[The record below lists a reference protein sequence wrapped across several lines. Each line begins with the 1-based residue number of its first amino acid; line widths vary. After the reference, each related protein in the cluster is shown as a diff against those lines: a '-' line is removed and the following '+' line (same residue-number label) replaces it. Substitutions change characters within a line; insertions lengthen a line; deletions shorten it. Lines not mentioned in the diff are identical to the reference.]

1 MYNVIYY
8 LNNIEL
14 LKVVDLT
21 VEHKESIEKT
31 IADKSSF
38 YKFYE
43 SLNYSQEYILSSPI
57 HCDVYGK
64 KFELPMS
71 VRDTIKMNSEDCLYE
86 NVEFTS
92 EGLPTKVQ
100 ILQDCGDNYEGV
112 LVGPDEIVIDEN
124 LILVG
129 NCLGNKSFG
138 WFDGY
143 LGFFVRFQSMLCF
156 YKILKHTELNFSEIR
171 AKKPF
176 ITEWYVKKDDVIPS
190 VKENGYIH
198 VKGVLDFI
206 QGKEFEEFDVSLK
219 GLRIKDVYNIA
230 FVESSL
236 MYYHRGLLNIPFMD
250 NRAFTTVH
258 YDWSG
263 DDEIKSTDICV
274 HDWFFGTH
282 TEGGEYEPES
292 VIEYYPVKI
301 SSVDNYEVSTSD
313 GEIYGFED
321 LRPIILTQDILTEN
335 LKGISD
341 DAYENIVDITK
352 NFTTIKYV
360 HQLQRLLSLFGEK
373 ERAENFEIPEN
384 RQLIFKNS

>member
-8 LNNIEL
+8 LNNIEG
-14 LKVVDLT
+14 LKVIDLT
-21 VEHKESIEKT
+21 TRHKEPIE
-31 IADKSSF
+31 DKKSF
-38 YKFYE
+38 YKLYNSWNGTKE
-43 SLNYSQEYILSSPI
+43 HYIFSSGL

-71 VRDTIKMNSEDCLYE
+71 IRDVTMVNSEYSFYE

-100 ILQDCGDNYEGV
+100 ILQDYGNHEGV
-112 LVGPDEIVIDEN
+112 LVGPDEISINEN
-124 LILVG
+124 LIMVG
-129 NCLGNKSFG
+129 NYLGNESFG

-156 YKILKHTELNFSEIR
+156 YKILKHPELDFSEIR
-171 AKKPF
+171 AKRPF
-176 ITEWYVKKDDVIPS
+176 DTVWYVKKDDVIPS
-190 VKENGYIH
+190 VKEDSRIH
-198 VKGVLDFI
+198 VRGVLDFI
-206 QGKEFEEFDVSLK
+206 QDKESEEFDVSLE
-219 GLRIKDVYNIA
+219 GLRIKDVYNIS
-230 FVESSL
+230 FVEASL
-236 MYYHRGLLNIPFMD
+236 GHYQKGLMNIPFMD

-263 DDEIKSTDICV
+263 DDEIKSTDVCV

-292 VIEYYPVKI
+292 VLEYYPVKI
-301 SSVDNYEVSTSD
+301 SSVNHYEVSTSD

-373 ERAENFEIPEN
+373 ERAENFKIPEN
-384 RQLIFKNS
+384 SQLIFKNS

>member
-8 LNNIEL
+8 LNNIEG
-14 LKVVDLT
+14 LKVIDLT
-21 VEHKESIEKT
+21 TRHKEPTE
-31 IADKSSF
+31 DKKSF
-38 YKFYE
+38 YKLYNSWNGTKE
-43 SLNYSQEYILSSPI
+43 HYIFSSGL

-71 VRDTIKMNSEDCLYE
+71 IRDVTMVNSEYSFYE

-100 ILQDCGDNYEGV
+100 ILQDYGNHEGV
-112 LVGPDEIVIDEN
+112 LVGPDEISINEN
-124 LILVG
+124 LIMVG
-129 NCLGNKSFG
+129 NYLGNESFG

-156 YKILKHTELNFSEIR
+156 YKILKHPELDFSEIR
-171 AKKPF
+171 AKRPF
-176 ITEWYVKKDDVIPS
+176 NTVWYVKKDDVIPS
-190 VKENGYIH
+190 VKEDSRIH
-198 VKGVLDFI
+198 VRGVLDFI
-206 QGKEFEEFDVSLK
+206 QDKESEEFDVSLE
-219 GLRIKDVYNIA
+219 GLRIKDVYNIS
-230 FVESSL
+230 FVEASL
-236 MYYHRGLLNIPFMD
+236 EHYQKGLMNIPFMD

-263 DDEIKSTDICV
+263 DDEIKSTDVCV

-292 VIEYYPVKI
+292 VLEYYPVKI
-301 SSVDNYEVSTSD
+301 SSVNHYEVSTSD

-373 ERAENFEIPEN
+373 ERAENFKIPEN
-384 RQLIFKNS
+384 SQLIFKNS

>member
-8 LNNIEL
+8 LNNIEG
-14 LKVVDLT
+14 LKVIDLT
-21 VEHKESIEKT
+21 TRHKEPTE
-31 IADKSSF
+31 DKKSF
-38 YKFYE
+38 YKLYNSWNVTKE
-43 SLNYSQEYILSSPI
+43 HYIFSSGL

-71 VRDTIKMNSEDCLYE
+71 IRDVTMVNSEYSFYE

-100 ILQDCGDNYEGV
+100 ILQDYGNHEGV
-112 LVGPDEIVIDEN
+112 LVGPDEISINEN
-124 LILVG
+124 LIMVG
-129 NCLGNKSFG
+129 NYLGNESFG

-156 YKILKHTELNFSEIR
+156 YKFLKHPELDFSEIR
-171 AKKPF
+171 AKRPF
-176 ITEWYVKKDDVIPS
+176 NTVWYVKKDDVIPS
-190 VKENGYIH
+190 VKEDSRIH
-198 VKGVLDFI
+198 VRGVLDFI
-206 QGKEFEEFDVSLK
+206 QDKESEEFDVSLE
-219 GLRIKDVYNIA
+219 GLRIKDVYNIS
-230 FVESSL
+230 FVEASL
-236 MYYHRGLLNIPFMD
+236 EHYQKGLMNIPFMD

-263 DDEIKSTDICV
+263 DDEIKSTDVCV

-282 TEGGEYEPES
+282 TVGGEYEPES
-292 VIEYYPVKI
+292 VLEYYPVKI
-301 SSVDNYEVSTSD
+301 SSVNHYEVSTSD

-373 ERAENFEIPEN
+373 ERAENFKIPEN
-384 RQLIFKNS
+384 SQLIFKNS

>member
-8 LNNIEL
+8 LNNIEG
-14 LKVVDLT
+14 LKVIDLT
-21 VEHKESIEKT
+21 TRHKEPTE
-31 IADKSSF
+31 DKKSF
-38 YKFYE
+38 YKLYNSWNGTKE
-43 SLNYSQEYILSSPI
+43 HYIFSSGL

-71 VRDTIKMNSEDCLYE
+71 IRDVTMVNSEYSFYE

-100 ILQDCGDNYEGV
+100 ILQDYGNHEGV
-112 LVGPDEIVIDEN
+112 LVGPDEIAINEN
-124 LILVG
+124 LIMVG
-129 NCLGNKSFG
+129 NYLDNESFG

-156 YKILKHTELNFSEIR
+156 YKILKHPELDFSEIR
-171 AKKPF
+171 AKRPF
-176 ITEWYVKKDDVIPS
+176 NTVWYVKKDDVIPS
-190 VKENGYIH
+190 VKEDSRIH
-198 VKGVLDFI
+198 VRGVLDFI
-206 QGKEFEEFDVSLK
+206 QDKESEEFDVSLE
-219 GLRIKDVYNIA
+219 GLRIKDVYNIS
-230 FVESSL
+230 FVEASL
-236 MYYHRGLLNIPFMD
+236 GHYQKGLMNIPFMD

-263 DDEIKSTDICV
+263 DDEIKSTDVCV

-292 VIEYYPVKI
+292 VLEYYPVKI
-301 SSVDNYEVSTSD
+301 SSVNHYEVSTSD
-313 GEIYGFED
+313 GENYGFED

-373 ERAENFEIPEN
+373 ERAENFKIPEN
-384 RQLIFKNS
+384 SQLIFKNS

>member
-8 LNNIEL
+8 LNNIEG
-14 LKVVDLT
+14 LKVIDLT
-21 VEHKESIEKT
+21 TRHKEPTE
-31 IADKSSF
+31 DKKSF
-38 YKFYE
+38 YKLYNSWNGTKE
-43 SLNYSQEYILSSPI
+43 HYIFSSGL

-71 VRDTIKMNSEDCLYE
+71 IRDVTMVNSEYSFYE

-100 ILQDCGDNYEGV
+100 ILQDYGNHEGV
-112 LVGPDEIVIDEN
+112 LVGPDEISINEN
-124 LILVG
+124 LIMVG
-129 NCLGNKSFG
+129 NYLGNESFG

-156 YKILKHTELNFSEIR
+156 YKILKHPELDFSEIR
-171 AKKPF
+171 AKRPF
-176 ITEWYVKKDDVIPS
+176 NTVWYVKKDDVIPS
-190 VKENGYIH
+190 VKEDSRIH
-198 VKGVLDFI
+198 VRGVLDFI
-206 QGKEFEEFDVSLK
+206 QDKESEEFDVSLE
-219 GLRIKDVYNIA
+219 GLRIKDVYNIS
-230 FVESSL
+230 FVEASL
-236 MYYHRGLLNIPFMD
+236 EHYQKGLMNIPFMD

-263 DDEIKSTDICV
+263 DDEIKSTDVCV

-282 TEGGEYEPES
+282 IEGGEYEPES
-292 VIEYYPVKI
+292 VLEYYPVKI
-301 SSVDNYEVSTSD
+301 SSVNHYEVSTSD

-373 ERAENFEIPEN
+373 ERAENFKIPEN
-384 RQLIFKNS
+384 SQLIFKNS

>member
-1 MYNVIYY
+1 MYNVIYC
-8 LNNIEL
+8 LNNIEG
-14 LKVVDLT
+14 LKVIDLT
-21 VEHKESIEKT
+21 TRHKEPTE
-31 IADKSSF
+31 DKKSF
-38 YKFYE
+38 YKLYNSWNGTKE
-43 SLNYSQEYILSSPI
+43 HYIFSSGL

-71 VRDTIKMNSEDCLYE
+71 IRDVTMVNSEYSFYE

-100 ILQDCGDNYEGV
+100 ILQDYGNHEGV
-112 LVGPDEIVIDEN
+112 LVGPDEISINEN
-124 LILVG
+124 LIMVG
-129 NCLGNKSFG
+129 NYLGNESFG

-156 YKILKHTELNFSEIR
+156 YKILKHPELDFSEIR
-171 AKKPF
+171 AKRPF
-176 ITEWYVKKDDVIPS
+176 NTVWYVKKDDVIPS
-190 VKENGYIH
+190 VKEDSRIH
-198 VKGVLDFI
+198 VRGVLDFI
-206 QGKEFEEFDVSLK
+206 QDKESEEFDVSLE
-219 GLRIKDVYNIA
+219 GLRIKDVYNIS
-230 FVESSL
+230 FVEASL
-236 MYYHRGLLNIPFMD
+236 EHYQKGLMNIPFMD

-263 DDEIKSTDICV
+263 DDEIKSTDVCV

-282 TEGGEYEPES
+282 IEGGEYEPES
-292 VIEYYPVKI
+292 VLEYYPVKI
-301 SSVDNYEVSTSD
+301 SSVNHYEVSTSD

-373 ERAENFEIPEN
+373 ERAENFKIPEN
-384 RQLIFKNS
+384 SQLIFKNS

>member
-8 LNNIEL
+8 LNNIEG
-14 LKVVDLT
+14 LKVIDLT
-21 VEHKESIEKT
+21 TRHKEPTE
-31 IADKSSF
+31 DKKSF
-38 YKFYE
+38 YKLYNSWNGTKE
-43 SLNYSQEYILSSPI
+43 HYIFSSGL

-71 VRDTIKMNSEDCLYE
+71 IRDVTMVNSEYSFYE

-100 ILQDCGDNYEGV
+100 ILQDYGNHEGV
-112 LVGPDEIVIDEN
+112 LVGPDEISINEN
-124 LILVG
+124 LIMVG
-129 NCLGNKSFG
+129 NYLGNESFG

-156 YKILKHTELNFSEIR
+156 YKILKHPELDFSEIR
-171 AKKPF
+171 DKRPF
-176 ITEWYVKKDDVIPS
+176 NTVWYVKKDDVIPS
-190 VKENGYIH
+190 VKEDSRIH
-198 VKGVLDFI
+198 VRGVLDFI
-206 QGKEFEEFDVSLK
+206 QDKESEEFDVSLE
-219 GLRIKDVYNIA
+219 GLRIKDVYNIS
-230 FVESSL
+230 FVEASL
-236 MYYHRGLLNIPFMD
+236 EHYQKGLMNIPFMD

-263 DDEIKSTDICV
+263 DDEIKSTDVCI

-292 VIEYYPVKI
+292 VLEYYPVKI
-301 SSVDNYEVSTSD
+301 SSVNHYEVSTSD

-373 ERAENFEIPEN
+373 ERAENFKIPEN
-384 RQLIFKNS
+384 SQLIFKNS

>member
-1 MYNVIYY
+1 MYDVIYY

-14 LKVVDLT
+14 LKVIDFT
-21 VEHKESIEKT
+21 VEHKEPSKET
-31 IADKSSF
+31 TEDRMSF

-43 SLNYSQEYILSSPI
+43 PLNQSQEYILSSPI

-71 VRDTIKMNSEDCLYE
+71 VRNVTMVNSEDCFYE

-100 ILQDCGDNYEGV
+100 ILQDYGNHEGV
-112 LVGPDEIVIDEN
+112 LVGPDEIAINEN
-124 LILVG
+124 LIMVG
-129 NCLGNKSFG
+129 NYLDNESFG

-156 YKILKHTELNFSEIR
+156 YKILKHPELDFSEIR
-171 AKKPF
+171 CKRPF
-176 ITEWYVKKDDVIPS
+176 NTVWYVKKDDVMPS
-190 VKENGYIH
+190 VKEDSRIH
-198 VKGVLDFI
+198 VRGVLDFI
-206 QGKEFEEFDVSLK
+206 QDKESEEFDVSLE
-219 GLRIKDVYNIA
+219 GLRIKDVYNIS

-250 NRAFTTVH
+250 DRAFTTVH

-263 DDEIKSTDICV
+263 DDEIKSTDVCV

-282 TEGGEYEPES
+282 TEGGEYEPKS
-292 VIEYYPVKI
+292 VLEYYPVKI
-301 SSVDNYEVSTSD
+301 SSVNHYEVSTSD
-313 GEIYGFED
+313 GEIYGFEN

-373 ERAENFEIPEN
+373 ERAENFKIPEN
-384 RQLIFKNS
+384 NQLIFKNS

>member
-8 LNNIEL
+8 LNNIEG
-14 LKVVDLT
+14 LKVIDLT
-21 VEHKESIEKT
+21 TRHKEPTE
-31 IADKSSF
+31 DKKSF
-38 YKFYE
+38 YKLYNSWNVTKE
-43 SLNYSQEYILSSPI
+43 HYIFSSGL

-71 VRDTIKMNSEDCLYE
+71 IRDVTMVNSEYSFYE

-100 ILQDCGDNYEGV
+100 ILQDYGNHEGV
-112 LVGPDEIVIDEN
+112 LVGPDEISINEN
-124 LILVG
+124 LIMVG
-129 NCLGNKSFG
+129 NYLGNESFG

-156 YKILKHTELNFSEIR
+156 YKILKHPELDFSEIR
-171 AKKPF
+171 AKRPF
-176 ITEWYVKKDDVIPS
+176 NTVWYVKKDDVIPS
-190 VKENGYIH
+190 VKEDSRIH
-198 VKGVLDFI
+198 VRGVLDFI
-206 QGKEFEEFDVSLK
+206 QDKESEEFDVSLE
-219 GLRIKDVYNIA
+219 GLRIKDVYNIS
-230 FVESSL
+230 FVEASL
-236 MYYHRGLLNIPFMD
+236 EHYQKGLMNIPFMD

-263 DDEIKSTDICV
+263 DDEIKSTDVCV

-292 VIEYYPVKI
+292 VLEYYPVKI
-301 SSVDNYEVSTSD
+301 SSVNHYEVSTSD
-313 GEIYGFED
+313 GEIYGFEY

-373 ERAENFEIPEN
+373 ERAENFKIPEN
-384 RQLIFKNS
+384 NQLIFKNS